1 MLSRSQKMT
10 LQNNIEMVM
19 DGCECFLEMIF
30 LQLALKGGGGV
41 QDPLTN
47 KAGELTSIW
56 LMT

>member
-1 MLSRSQKMT
+1 MT